1 MFIIKW
7 TYTDQNIPINL
18 LIVILPLIINHLA
31 LLEILEIVTTE
42 AEGTTEVQD
51 IPMTTEVQDI
61 PMTTEVQ
68 DIQGTT
74 EAEGTTEVQDIQ
86 GMTEMV
92 VIENKQL

>member
-42 AEGTTEVQD
+42 VQD

-61 PMTTEVQ
+61 QGTTEVQ

-86 GMTEMV
+86 GTTEMV

>member
-51 IPMTTEVQDI
+51 IQG
-61 PMTTEVQ
+61 TTEVQ

-86 GMTEMV
+86 GTTEMV

>member
-51 IPMTTEVQDI
+51 IQGTTEVQDI

-74 EAEGTTEVQDIQ
+74 EVQDIQ
-86 GMTEMV
+86 GTTEMV

>member
-18 LIVILPLIINHLA
+18 LIVILPLIINPLA

-74 EAEGTTEVQDIQ
+74 E
-86 GMTEMV
+86 MV

>member
-51 IPMTTEVQDI
+51 IQGTTEVQDIQGTTEVQDI

-74 EAEGTTEVQDIQ
+74 E
-86 GMTEMV
+86 MV

>member
-51 IPMTTEVQDI
+51 IQGTTEVQDI
-61 PMTTEVQ
+61 QGTTEVQ

-86 GMTEMV
+86 GTTEMV